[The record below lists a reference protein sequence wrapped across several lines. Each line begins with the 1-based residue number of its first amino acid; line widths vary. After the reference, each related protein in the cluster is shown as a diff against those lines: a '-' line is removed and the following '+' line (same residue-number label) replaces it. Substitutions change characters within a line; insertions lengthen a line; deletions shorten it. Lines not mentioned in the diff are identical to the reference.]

1 MEIILIYIEHCIKES
16 EGQIHFLIIS
26 FRLNLLSSK
35 IAFASFLNY
44 VYNRSFTC
52 VLSSRKYN
60 FLVISPPDSLNL
72 NSYKRSNFMDSLIP
86 FSAHVSSELSLNGLR
101 TNVLL
106 FLRQLFVHD
115 QFECPIVKSLEKL
128 FLFSRFYEDTEFL
141 LIIVDKTLFIVVL
154 CGFIFESESFLL
166 FSVEIFF

>member
-1 MEIILIYIEHCIKES
+1 
-16 EGQIHFLIIS
+16 
-26 FRLNLLSSK
+26 
-35 IAFASFLNY
+35 
-44 VYNRSFTC
+44 
-52 VLSSRKYN
+52 
-60 FLVISPPDSLNL
+60 
-72 NSYKRSNFMDSLIP
+72 MDSLIP

-128 FLFSRFYEDTEFL
+128 FLFSRLYEDTEFL

-166 FSVEIFF
+166 FSVEIFFKVQFTGGFKCEIVNFERIWYVLFENTLVVTSSKILFVFKILFKPTNILWLRST